1 MPQWSVCTAHLM
13 RPRFFEMDAEK
24 EQALATMRARTQA
37 LHPQT
42 HLGYSKAN
50 LSILSLLSAHGF
62 LSSVSLGS
70 SQAPHDPLA
79 FITAPAPAK
88 ILVANLKYRGDR
100 SVIGTLDLVSKPS
113 RPIKV
118 DHEEL
123 GRLLRGR
130 RVKGVRGVGMGEML
144 LVRQMRDTPRRRH
157 SADGAADTGR
167 AAVQEEVWLEGRD
180 AHRRGEGGEVMV
192 RVGPE

>member
-1 MPQWSVCTAHLM
+1 MST
-13 RPRFFEMDAEK
+13 
-24 EQALATMRARTQA
+24 RTQA

-113 RPIKV
+113 RPVKV

-144 LVRQMRDTPRRRH
+144 LVRQTRDVRSRRH
-157 SADGAADTGR
+157 SNSTDAGR
-167 AAVQEEVWLEGRD
+167 TTAQEEVWLEGRD
-180 AHRRGEGGEVMV
+180 AHRRGQGGEVMV